1 MRWSRA
7 FIPTLREDPAD
18 AEAVNHRLL
27 VRGGFIRRLMAGS
40 WSMLP
45 LGMRVVTKVQDI
57 IREEIDDI
65 GGQEMLLPVVH
76 PGEIWKKTGRWDDVE
91 GILVKLK
98 DRRDTDLLLAMT
110 HEEIFTTVATELTS
124 YRQLPQLWYHLQT
137 KFRDEP
143 RPKGGLL
150 RVREFT
156 MKDSYSFDLD
166 PAGLDVQF
174 QSHYRAYQTIFT
186 RLGLDAIPVHASS
199 GWMGGKESVEFMV
212 EAAAGEDE
220 IAFCPA
226 CRYAAN
232 TEKATSVLPAVSD
245 ERWVGTPERFPTPGI
260 RTIAGLTAAGPF
272 SAADRQIKTLVYM
285 IGGVPALLLL
295 RGDHELMEQKVVDG
309 LGTWEV
315 RPAQDDEITAALGAH
330 AGSLGAVGVTG
341 LRIVADPALR
351 GRVNM
356 VTGANEDD
364 WHLRGV
370 DVQRDIAVDTWLD
383 LHLVAAGEGCPTCGK
398 PLQVKRTIEVGHI
411 FKLGTKFSEALGA
424 FVLDP
429 QGEQRVIWMGS
440 YGIGVGRN
448 LATVVETSH
457 DAKGIIWPTAIA
469 PYEVVVT
476 AVKVDDPAS
485 MEVAERIYAEVGG
498 AGVDVIFDDRNER
511 PGVKF
516 ADAELI
522 GIPYRVT
529 IGPKG
534 LAEGVVEVVRRRD
547 GTVEKMAPDAV
558 VGHLASV
565 IAIERRLGTR
575 Q

>member
-7 FIPTLREDPAD
+7 FIPTLRDDPAD

-45 LGMRVVTKVQDI
+45 LGMRVAKKVQNV
-57 IREEIDDI
+57 IREEIDAI

-174 QSHYRAYQTIFT
+174 QSHYRAYQTIFS
-186 RLGLDAIPVHASS
+186 RLGMDAIPVHASS

-212 EAAAGEDE
+212 EAPAGEDE
-220 IAFCPA
+220 IAFCPS

-232 TEKATSVLPAVSD
+232 TEKATSRLDAVTD
-245 ERWVGTPERFPTPGI
+245 EPWAGSPERFPTPGI
-260 RTIAGLTAAGPF
+260 RTIAALTAVGEF
-272 SAADRQIKTLVYM
+272 AAAERQIKSLVYV
-285 IGGVPALLLL
+285 ISGVPTLLLL
-295 RGDHELMEQKVVDG
+295 RGDHEVMEQKVVDG
-309 LGTWEV
+309 LGTWDV
-315 RPAQDDEITAALGAH
+315 RPAQDDEIVTALGAH
-330 AGSLGAVGVTG
+330 AGSLGAVGVAG

-356 VTGANEDD
+356 VTGANTDD

-370 DVQRDIAVDTWLD
+370 DVERDIAVDTWLD
-383 LHLVAAGEGCPTCGK
+383 MRLVSAGEGCPNCGV
-398 PLQVKRTIEVGHI
+398 PLEVKRTIEVGHI

-424 FVLDP
+424 AVLDE
-429 QGEQRVIWMGS
+429 QGEQRPIWMGS

-448 LATVVETSH
+448 LATVVEASH
-457 DAKGIIWPTAIA
+457 DAKGIIWPMSIA
-469 PYEVVVT
+469 PFEVVIT
-476 AVKVDDPAS
+476 LVKSDDAPS
-485 MEVAERIYAEVGG
+485 VRVAEDLYAELRA
-498 AGVDVIFDDRNER
+498 AGVDVILDDRNER

-522 GIPYRVT
+522 GFPYRVT
-529 IGPKG
+529 VGPKG
-534 LAEGVVEVVRRRD
+534 LADGVVEVVRRRD
-547 GTVEKMAPDAV
+547 GFVEKLSPEMAAP
-558 VGHLASV
+558 HLAGIV
-565 IAIERRLGTR
+565 ALERGAGTR
-575 Q
+575 H

>member
-1 MRWSRA
+1 MLWSRA

-45 LGMRVVTKVQDI
+45 LGMRVAKKIQDV
-57 IREEIDDI
+57 IRQEIDAI

-156 MKDSYSFDLD
+156 MKDSYSFDID

-174 QSHYRAYQTIFT
+174 QNHYQAYQRIFA
-186 RLGLDAIPVHASS
+186 RLGMDAIPVHASS

-212 EAAAGEDE
+212 EAEAGEDE

-232 TEKATSVLPAVSD
+232 TEKATSVVDVVVDEPSAGPA
-245 ERWVGTPERFPTPGI
+245 ERFPTPGI
-260 RTIAGLTAAGPF
+260 RTIAALTTAGAF
-272 SAADRQIKTLVYM
+272 AAADRQIKTLVYVV
-285 IGGVPALLLL
+285 GGEVTLLLL

-309 LGTWEV
+309 LGTWDV

-330 AGSLGAVGVTG
+330 AGSLGAVGVSG
-341 LRIVADPALR
+341 IRIVADPALR
-351 GRVNM
+351 GRRNM
-356 VTGANEDD
+356 VTGANDDD

-370 DVQRDIAVDTWLD
+370 DVERDIAVGTWLD
-383 LHLVAAGEGCPTCGK
+383 LRLVKAGEGCPTCGK
-398 PLQVKRTIEVGHI
+398 PLEVKRTIEVGHI
-411 FKLGTKFSEALGA
+411 FKLGTKFSDALGA
-424 FVLDP
+424 SVLDP
-429 QGEQRVIWMGS
+429 DGEQRVIWMGS

-448 LATVVETSH
+448 LATVVESSH
-457 DAKGIIWPTAIA
+457 DARGIIWPMAIA
-469 PYEVVVT
+469 PFEVVVT
-476 AVKVDDPAS
+476 AVKVDDPVS
-485 MEVAERIYAEVGG
+485 MGIAGEIHTGLIAEGI
-498 AGVDVIFDDRNER
+498 DTLFDDRDER

-529 IGPKG
+529 VGPKG
-534 LAEGVVEVVRRRD
+534 LADGVVEVVRRRD
-547 GTVEKMAPDAV
+547 GVVERVAPAAV
-558 VGHLASV
+558 VAHLAALV
-565 IAIERRLGTR
+565 KTERALGK
-575 Q
+575 

>member
-1 MRWSRA
+1 MLWSRA

-45 LGMRVVTKVQDI
+45 LGMRVAKKIQDV
-57 IREEIDDI
+57 IREEIDAI

-156 MKDSYSFDLD
+156 MKDSYSFDID

-174 QSHYRAYQTIFT
+174 QNHYRAYQRIFT
-186 RLGLDAIPVHASS
+186 RLGMDAIPVHASS

-232 TEKATSVLPAVSD
+232 TEKAASVPAGVVD
-245 ERWVGTPERFPTPGI
+245 EPWAGPAERFPTPGI
-260 RTIAGLTAAGPF
+260 RTIAALTAAGEF
-272 SAADRQIKTLVYM
+272 AAADRQIKTLVYVV
-285 IGGVPALLLL
+285 GGVVTLLLL

-309 LGTWEV
+309 LSTWEV
-315 RPAQDDEITAALGAH
+315 RPAQDDEITTALGAH
-330 AGSLGAVGVTG
+330 AGSLGAVGVSG
-341 LRIVADPALR
+341 VRIVADPALR

-356 VTGANEDD
+356 VTGANDDD

-370 DVQRDIAVDTWLD
+370 DVERDIAVDTWLD
-383 LHLVAAGEGCPTCGK
+383 VRLVRAGEGCPSCGK
-398 PLQVKRTIEVGHI
+398 PLEVKRTIEVGHI

-424 FVLDP
+424 SVLDP
-429 QGEQRVIWMGS
+429 GGEQRVIWMGS
-440 YGIGVGRN
+440 YGIGIGRN
-448 LATVVETSH
+448 LATVVESSH
-457 DAKGIIWPTAIA
+457 DAKGIIWPMAIA
-469 PYEVVVT
+469 PFEVVVT
-476 AVKVDDPAS
+476 AVKVDDPVSTGIAGEIHS
-485 MEVAERIYAEVGG
+485 ALAA
-498 AGVDVIFDDRNER
+498 AGVDTLFDDRDER

-529 IGPKG
+529 VGPKG
-534 LAEGVVEVVRRRD
+534 LADGVVEVVRRRD
-547 GTVEKMAPDAV
+547 GTVERVAPADV
-558 VGHLASV
+558 VAHLAALV
-565 IAIERRLGTR
+565 KAERALGK
-575 Q
+575 